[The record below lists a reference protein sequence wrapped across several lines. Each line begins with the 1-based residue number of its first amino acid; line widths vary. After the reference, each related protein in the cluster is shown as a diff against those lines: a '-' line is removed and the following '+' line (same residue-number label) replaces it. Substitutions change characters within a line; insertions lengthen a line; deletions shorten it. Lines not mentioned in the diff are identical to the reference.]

1 MTLRFVVYGQAEP
14 AGSKR
19 NIGHRRIIDANPKAA
34 DWKRQVAQVV
44 GQAFDGNRLLEGAL
58 ELELVF
64 YRPRPGNHYGTGR
77 NQGRVKASA
86 PEYPVGRPDVL
97 KLARGVED
105 ALSGILYMDDAQIVA
120 ERLAKLYGSPAR
132 VEITVTVMS
141 ARAEGAA

>member
-1 MTLRFVVYGQAEP
+1 MTLRFIVYGQPAP

-19 NIGHRRIIDANPKAA
+19 SIGHRRIIDANPKAA
-34 DWKRQVAQVV
+34 EWKRQVAQVV
-44 GQAFDGNRLLEGAL
+44 GHAFDGNRLLEGPL
-58 ELELVF
+58 RLELVF
-64 YRPRPGNHYGTGR
+64 YRPRPANHYGTGR

-105 ALSGILYMDDAQIVA
+105 ALSGILYMDDAQIVS
-120 ERLAKLYGSPAR
+120 ERLTKLYGSPAR

-141 ARAEGAA
+141 A